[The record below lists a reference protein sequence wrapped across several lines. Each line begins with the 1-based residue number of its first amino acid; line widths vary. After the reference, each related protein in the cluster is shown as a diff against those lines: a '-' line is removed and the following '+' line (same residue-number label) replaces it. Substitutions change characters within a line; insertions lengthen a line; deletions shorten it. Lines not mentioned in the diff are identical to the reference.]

1 MAEVVQ
7 TDQAGAEAPDDL
19 ARGPAACPMRL
30 AALFLLLAATG
41 ASAQPA
47 GAPTAEP
54 PRPSWFSFAVG
65 ASSGRASS
73 GRASSGLGG
82 VGVHIVAPVGAGPF
96 VVRAGASGAQE
107 LGFFVRSGDDVFEG
121 HVGAGVSGQTGPLHV
136 AVTAGPSVTRVSL
149 AEFDDSLGYR
159 RRVGRTGRVLPGA
172 YASVQGV
179 VAVSRSLGLSAEAF
193 GLANADLPT
202 VGGRVGIA
210 VGGF

>member
-1 MAEVVQ
+1 MQ
-7 TDQAGAEAPDDL
+7 SDQGGAEAPGDL

-47 GAPTAEP
+47 GAPTAEA

-73 GRASSGLGG
+73 GLGG
-82 VGVHIVAPVGAGPF
+82 IGVQIVAPVGAGPF
-96 VVRAGASGAQE
+96 VVQAGASGAQQ
-107 LGFFVRSGDDVFEG
+107 LGLSVRSGDDVFEG
-121 HVGAGVSGQTGPLHV
+121 HVGVGVSGQAGPLHV
-136 AVTAGPSVTRVSL
+136 AAVAGPSVTRVSL

-202 VGGRVGIA
+202 AGVRVGLV
-210 VGGF
+210 VGNL